1 MDLDCI
7 ASLPTYVLCPTTE
20 EVEEYEE
27 QEEDSGNEIDLVLER
42 RVYDSKTGIEISR
55 EKVLEG
61 RKAEMDEMMNHH
73 VFDEV
78 PESEAAG
85 KKLIRAK
92 WLQRRQRRGRHEIVC
107 SPWRSLHSK
116 REARRQSRDDATA
129 ESGTECW
136 SPERRLGRR
145 LDDASWAST
154 ASDSHS
160 STRQ

>member
-78 PESEAAG
+78 LEQLERSSSVQ
-85 KKLIRAK
+85 K
-92 WLQRRQRRGRHEIVC
+92 WLHDDRGE
-107 SPWRSLHSK
+107 K
-116 REARRQSRDDATA
+116 AR
-129 ESGTECW
+129 
-136 SPERRLGRR
+136 
-145 LDDASWAST
+145 
-154 ASDSHS
+154 
-160 STRQ
+160 